1 MNIKVNTFLG
11 HLWRFLS
18 AVMDWRTHLRVIRG
32 RSIVDVVFITNMRDD
47 VDRKNFL
54 GDWRPKCGHF
64 NGPRYWYKGV
74 VGRTRALDITAEELY
89 TSEGRKK
96 ARKLFIE
103 ACRWADKRGVRVVL
117 LAASTKRLFNGG
129 RKLKEMF
136 PHIVFTIGD
145 NGTDLVLREETLQTL
160 KKAQLISEY
169 SRIAVLG
176 PYGFLGETMVIHLLQ
191 EGYNVVGIGPNNN
204 LLSQVAEKYD
214 IQTFSDLESAGK
226 FDAVIACT
234 HSEKV
239 RINAENVDILRKEG
253 QKLLLIDVAEPS
265 NMRRSEFLKVE
276 DRVVRIDSGN
286 AYSPNLKYVLG
297 AITYKMFRLSRGV
310 TFGCFAE
317 TLTIGRA
324 IKLGMPVYMV
334 DWFKVNEENMRLVKL
349 LFSQDE
355 KGFRVPSP
363 RNYSRKVEFFD
374 LILSSSKFKSK
385 SRVIPQLADKIASFM
400 F

>member
-1 MNIKVNTFLG
+1 MNIKLNTFLG

-18 AVMDWRTHLRVIRG
+18 AVTDWRTHLRVVRG
-32 RSIVDVVFITNMRDD
+32 RPILDVVFITNMRDE

-54 GDWRPKCGHF
+54 GNWRPKCGHF

-74 VGRTRALDITAEELY
+74 AGRTRALDITAEELY

-103 ACRWADKRGVRVVL
+103 ACKWADKRGVRVVL

-129 RKLKEMF
+129 KKLKEMF
-136 PHIVFTIGD
+136 PHLVFTIGD
-145 NGTDLVLREETLQTL
+145 NGTDLVLKEETLQAL
-160 KKAQLISEY
+160 EKAKLNSEH
-169 SRIAVLG
+169 SKIAVIG
-176 PYGFLGETMVIHLLQ
+176 PYGFLGETMVSHLLQ
-191 EGYNVVGIGPNNN
+191 EGYNVTGIGPNTN
-204 LLSQVAEKYD
+204 LLSQVTEKYQ

-239 RINAENVDILRKEG
+239 RINAENVDLLRKDG

-265 NMRRSEFLKVE
+265 NMRRSEFLKVK
-276 DRVVRIDSGN
+276 DKVVRIDSGN

-317 TLTIGRA
+317 TLTLGRA

-334 DWFKVNEENMRLVKL
+334 NWFQVNEENMRLTKL
-349 LFSQDE
+349 LFSQDK

-363 RNYSRKVEFFD
+363 RNYSQRVESFD
-374 LILSSSKFKSK
+374 LSLNHPKTEQI
-385 SRVIPQLADKIASFM
+385 RRIPQIVEKIASFM